1 LHIHK
6 AHGKLKIL
14 NNKKQEIT
22 MRLSLWNKL
31 KKQVTEGNEKGARK
45 SVLEDLFN
53 DFNRNRFTVYKFN
66 FFRGIFFGLGS
77 VLGGTVVIAII
88 VGVLNLTGQLVP
100 GVAGFANDIV
110 DVMQK
115 TTKK

>member
-1 LHIHK
+1 M
-6 AHGKLKIL
+6 KLSFWK
-14 NNKKQEIT
+14 
-22 MRLSLWNKL
+22 KL
-31 KKQVTEGNEKGARK
+31 KKQVKDGNEKGARE

-53 DFNRNRFTVYKFN
+53 DFNRNRFTIYKFN

-100 GVAGFANDIV
+100 GVAGFAKDIV
-110 DVMQK
+110 QVVQSS
-115 TTKK
+115 TKK

>member
-1 LHIHK
+1 M
-6 AHGKLKIL
+6 HGTLRISKLKE
-14 NNKKQEIT
+14 Q
-22 MRLSLWNKL
+22 L
-31 KKQVTEGNEKGARK
+31 KDNNEKGARK

-53 DFNRNRFTVYKFN
+53 DFNLNRFTVYKFN
-66 FFRGIFFGLGS
+66 FFRGVFFGLGS
-77 VLGGTVVIAII
+77 VLGGTVVIAVI

-110 DVMQK
+110 DLMQE